1 VQWATCWSEIQ
12 KKELVDGADW
22 ASERVHVGGIPTYD
36 GYFTQKWRIPREEYF
51 RMHGLD
57 LERKLISFACS
68 FVTFS
73 PNYQDIEALAELVVN
88 EELSQPAQ
96 LLIRLHP
103 NHFMPGTLY
112 EKEAQ
117 QIRELVKRSP
127 YLHLVEPV
135 PLGGDLG
142 FYSGEDMPE
151 KDSMMAWSDVF
162 CTVYSTMVVET
173 AIHDRPVISVCID
186 APGGWNTPGKF
197 DLSLS
202 EIGEWPTHERF
213 RNANAG
219 KVVFDKASLKKELNA
234 ALEAPEA
241 ERPQR
246 ESFIIDECSF
256 TDGSSGRRTGEY
268 LASLAE
274 KGTYGMKLR
283 YHDEPVDPDS

>member
-1 VQWATCWSEIQ
+1 
-12 KKELVDGADW
+12 
-22 ASERVHVGGIPTYD
+22 
-36 GYFTQKWRIPREEYF
+36 
-51 RMHGLD
+51 
-57 LERKLISFACS
+57 
-68 FVTFS
+68 
-73 PNYQDIEALAELVVN
+73 
-88 EELSQPAQ
+88 
-96 LLIRLHP
+96 
-103 NHFMPGTLY
+103 
-112 EKEAQ
+112 
-117 QIRELVKRSP
+117 
-127 YLHLVEPV
+127 
-135 PLGGDLG
+135 
-142 FYSGEDMPE
+142 
-151 KDSMMAWSDVF
+151 
-162 CTVYSTMVVET
+162 MVVET